1 MYSEEAD
8 AALADEEIGLMMR
21 STAGK
26 VTIAEESR
34 KCWEKFG
41 ASPRKEVSS
50 KIPRGS
56 VGGGGDSVKEW
67 FGKLRVDFGDKI
79 LVWICV
85 SQHLTKGLVL
95 YYMLSTMDYLLRSYR
110 VSGPQLQ
117 ILSGVVFMP
126 WVMKPVFGV
135 LSDMCPVLGYHKQ
148 PYILLSAV
156 LGIGAFLLLC
166 ANPVTDG
173 KGEYLPLLERRLSL
187 SSVVFAMF
195 TCTVFVTVQNL
206 LTEARYSDLMRNQS
220 DGGSSPR
227 LITFVLLG
235 KNTFEVIAAA
245 TVGTIITK

>member
-26 VTIAEESR
+26 GGPSPRNRSR
-34 KCWEKFG
+34 Q

-56 VGGGGDSVKEW
+56 VGGGGGSGDSVKEW

-166 ANPVTDG
+166 ANPVTDAS
-173 KGEYLPLLERRLSL
+173 GEYLPLLERRLSL